1 MNRYGTKRAPAR
13 HDKGAKMHLG
23 RRKLR
28 LAAVAAVAA
37 VGMVAAAC
45 SSSSSSPGPTT
56 GTSSAGTPVS
66 GGTLRWVAS
75 GDVDHLDPMSAYYTA
90 TGILERAYTR
100 QLVTYP
106 SSNNF
111 QTGTTIVP
119 DIATVVPT
127 MANGGISSDGLT
139 YTFHLR
145 SGVMWNTTPARAV
158 VAGDFVRA
166 LKRFCNPVLGVGN
179 PTYYTSTIAG
189 MAAYC
194 TAYGKLPSTATA
206 AKLANF
212 QNSHDIAG
220 VSAPDPSTLVIK
232 LSQPASDFLN
242 IMAMTFASAAPV
254 EWDSYIPDSA
264 QFRQHVYSDG
274 PYAVTSYVAGKSI
287 TLTRNPEWKQS
298 TDPVRHQY
306 IAKMI
311 VTEGTNDPGQAL
323 QDMKAGSGDVIWDLV
338 VPTDQIPSLEASKDP
353 NFAIWPGHITN
364 PYLVFNMLS
373 GPTKNLKVRQAIE
386 YAIDKVAIAKIYG
399 GTALNPPIT
408 TAIPPG
414 NIGYQNYNLYPTPG
428 NNGDP
433 AKCKSML
440 AAAGYPNGFTLTDAF
455 RNAGNHPAVFQS
467 VQADL
472 KACGI
477 TVKGS
482 PQQQGNYYAWLENP
496 ANAKAGKWN
505 ISEPGW
511 VPDWFGNNGRTSM
524 QPLFTSPCVNPTTNY
539 GCYNSATTT
548 GLINKALTAT
558 STSAAANYWHQ
569 ADVQVMK
576 DAVIVPF
583 ENQNT
588 PWYHSSRVKNA
599 IWSWTNQNYD
609 PTQLWLSPNTP

>member
-1 MNRYGTKRAPAR
+1 MAVAI
-13 HDKGAKMHLG
+13 
-23 RRKLR
+23 
-28 LAAVAAVAA
+28 LAAVSL
-37 VGMVAAAC
+37 AAC
-45 SSSSSSPGPTT
+45 SSSSSTS
-56 GTSSAGTPVS
+56 GTSSASASSAGTPVY

-100 QLVTYP
+100 QLITYP
-106 SSNNF
+106 SSNNY

-127 MANGGISSDGLT
+127 MANGGLSSDGLT

-145 SGVMWNTTPARAV
+145 SGVMWNTSPPRPV

-189 MAAYC
+189 MASYCAAY
-194 TAYGKLPSTATA
+194 AKVPSTATA
-206 AKLANF
+206 AQLASF
-212 QNSHDIAG
+212 QNSHTISG
-220 VSAPDPSTLVIK
+220 VSAPDASTLVIK

-242 IMAMTFASAAPV
+242 IMAMTFVSAAPV
-254 EWDSYIPDSA
+254 EWDSYLPDSPA
-264 QFRQHVYSDG
+264 FRQHVYSDG
-274 PYAVTSYVAGKSI
+274 PYQISSYVPGKSI
-287 TLTRNPEWKQS
+287 TLTRNPQWTQS
-298 TDPVRHQY
+298 SDPVRHQY
-306 IAKMI
+306 VASMV

-323 QDMKAGSGDVIWDLV
+323 QDLKAGTGDLMWDLV
-338 VPTDQIPSLEASKDP
+338 PPTDQIPTLEAAKDP
-353 NFAIWPGHITN
+353 DFAIWPGHITN
-364 PYLVFNMLS
+364 PYLVFNMLA

-414 NIGYQNYNLYPTPG
+414 NIGYVNYNLYPTPG

-440 AAAGYPNGFTLTDAF
+440 AAAGYPNGFTLTDAY
-455 RNAGNHPAVFQS
+455 RNAGNHPAVFES

-477 TVKGS
+477 TVTGS

-511 VPDWFGNNGRTSM
+511 VPDWFGNNGRTTM

-539 GCYNSATTT
+539 GCYTSTTT
-548 GLINKALTAT
+548 SDLINKALTAT
-558 STSAAANYWHQ
+558 SLSAAATYWHQ
-569 ADVQVMK
+569 ADMQVMS

-583 ENQNT
+583 MNNNT
-588 PWYHSSRVKNA
+588 PAYKSTRVKNA
-599 IWSWTNQNYD
+599 IWYWTDQLYD
-609 PTQLWLSPNTP
+609 PTQLWLSQKTQEAKGHSRARAPLEAAQATAELRSQLRY

>member
-1 MNRYGTKRAPAR
+1 M
-13 HDKGAKMHLG
+13 
-23 RRKLR
+23 RRSR
-28 LAAVAAVAA
+28 IRVAAMAVATVAA
-37 VGMVAAAC
+37 AGLLAAC
-45 SSSSSSPGPTT
+45 SSSSSSPSGT
-56 GTSSAGTPVS
+56 GGATSTSGASSAGTPVS

-100 QLVTYP
+100 QLITYP
-106 SSNNF
+106 STNNY
-111 QTGTTIVP
+111 QQGTTLVP

-127 MANGGISSDGLT
+127 MSNGGLSSDGKT

-145 SGVMWNTTPARAV
+145 SGVMWNTAPPRAV

-194 TAYGKLPSTATA
+194 AEYAKLPSTASA
-206 AKLANF
+206 SQLAGF
-212 QNSHDIAG
+212 QNSHDISG
-220 VSAPDPSTLVIK
+220 VSAPDASTLVIK

-242 IMAMTFASAAPV
+242 IMAMTFVSAAPV

-264 QFRQHVYSDG
+264 TFRQHVFSDG
-274 PYAVTSYVAGKSI
+274 PYAISNYVAGKSI

-298 TDPVRHQY
+298 ADPVRHQY
-306 IAKMI
+306 VQSMV

-323 QDMKAGSGDVIWDLV
+323 QDLQAGSGDLMWDLP
-338 VPTDQIPSLEASKDP
+338 VPTNQIPTLTNNKDP
-353 NFAIWPGHITN
+353 NFAIWPGHISN
-364 PYLVFNMLS
+364 PYLVFNTLV
-373 GPTKNLKVRQAIE
+373 GPTSKLAVRQAIQ
-386 YAIDKVAIAKIYG
+386 YAIDKVNIAKIYG
-399 GTALNPPIT
+399 GTTLNPPIT

-414 NIGYQNYNLYPTPG
+414 NIGYQDFNLYPTPG

-433 AKCKSML
+433 AKCKSMI
-440 AAAGYPNGFTLTDAF
+440 AAAGYPHGFSLIDAF

-477 TVKGS
+477 TVVGS
-482 PQQQGNYYAWLENP
+482 PQQQGNYYAYLENP
-496 ANAKAGKWN
+496 ANTKGGKWN

-511 VPDWFGNNGRTSM
+511 VPDWFGNNGRTTM

-548 GLINKALTAT
+548 DLINKALTAT
-558 STSAAANYWHQ
+558 SLTDAANFWHQ
-569 ADVQVMK
+569 ADMQVMK

-583 ENQNT
+583 TNQNT
-588 PWYHSSRVKNA
+588 PAYHSTRVHNA
-599 IWSWTNQNYD
+599 VWSWTNQLYD

>member
-1 MNRYGTKRAPAR
+1 M
-13 HDKGAKMHLG
+13 
-23 RRKLR
+23 RRPR
-28 LAAVAAVAA
+28 TRVAAMAVAMLAAVSL
-37 VGMVAAAC
+37 AAC
-45 SSSSSSPGPTT
+45 SSTSSTS
-56 GTSSAGTPVS
+56 GTSSASATSSAGAPVY

-100 QLVTYP
+100 QLITYP
-106 SSNNF
+106 SSNDYT
-111 QTGTTIVP
+111 TGTSIVP

-127 MANGGISSDGLT
+127 MANGGLSSDGLT

-145 SGVMWNTTPARAV
+145 SGVMWNTTPPRAV

-189 MAAYC
+189 MASYC
-194 TAYGKLPSTATA
+194 TEYLKLPSTSTA
-206 AKLANF
+206 AQLANF
-212 QNSHDIAG
+212 QNTHDISG
-220 VSAPDPSTLVIK
+220 VSAPDASTLVIK

-242 IMAMTFASAAPV
+242 VMAMTFVSAAPV
-254 EWDSYIPDSA
+254 EWDSYLPDSA
-264 QFRQHVYSDG
+264 PFRQHVYSDG
-274 PYAVTSYVAGKSI
+274 PYQISSYVAGKSI

-298 TDPVRHQY
+298 ADPVRHQY
-306 IAKMI
+306 VASMV

-323 QDMKAGSGDVIWDLV
+323 QDLQAGSGDLMWDLP
-338 VPTDQIPSLEASKDP
+338 VPTNQIPALEGNKDP
-353 NFAIWPGHITN
+353 NFAIWPGHISN
-364 PYLVFNMLS
+364 PYLVFNQMA

-386 YAIDKVAIAKIYG
+386 YAIDKVNIAKIYG

-414 NIGYQNYNLYPTPG
+414 NIGYVDYNLYPTPG

-440 AAAGYPNGFTLTDAF
+440 AAAGYPNGFTLIDAF

-477 TVKGS
+477 TVVGS
-482 PQQQGNYYAWLENP
+482 PQQQGNYYAYLSNP
-496 ANAKAGKWN
+496 ANAKAGKWD

-511 VPDWFGNNGRTSM
+511 VPDWFGNNGRTTM
-524 QPLFTSPCVNPTTNY
+524 QPLFQSPCVNPTSNY
-539 GCYNSATTT
+539 GCYNSTAASD
-548 GLINKALTAT
+548 LINKALTAT
-558 STSAAANYWHQ
+558 SITAATTYWHE
-569 ADVQVMK
+569 ADMQVMS

-583 ENQNT
+583 TNQNT
-588 PWYHSSRVKNA
+588 PQYHSSRVKNA
-599 IWSWTNQNYD
+599 IWYWTDQLYD

>member
-1 MNRYGTKRAPAR
+1 M
-13 HDKGAKMHLG
+13 
-23 RRKLR
+23 RRPR
-28 LAAVAAVAA
+28 IRVAATAVAILAAASL
-37 VGMVAAAC
+37 AAC
-45 SSSSSSPGPTT
+45 SSSKSTPSSGNTT
-56 GTSSAGTPVS
+56 GSAGTPVS

-90 TGILERAYTR
+90 TAILERGYTR

-106 SSNNF
+106 SSNDYNKA
-111 QTGTTIVP
+111 TTIAA
-119 DIATVVPT
+119 DMATEVPT
-127 MANGGISSDGLT
+127 TANGGISSDGLT

-145 SGVMWNTTPARAV
+145 PGVMWNTSPPRAV

-179 PTYYTSTIAG
+179 PTYFTSTIAG
-189 MAAYC
+189 MASYC
-194 TAYGKLPSTATA
+194 TAYGKVPSTATA
-206 AKLANF
+206 AQLASF
-212 QNSHDIAG
+212 QNSHTISG
-220 VSAPDPSTLVIK
+220 VSAPNDTTLVIK

-242 IMAMTFASAAPV
+242 IMATTFVSAAPV
-254 EWDSYIPDSA
+254 EWDSYLPDSA
-264 QFRQHVYSDG
+264 AFRQHVYSDG
-274 PYAVTSYVAGKSI
+274 PYAITQYTAGKTIVLS
-287 TLTRNPEWKQS
+287 RNPEWKQS
-298 TDPVRHQY
+298 TDPIRHQY
-306 IAKMI
+306 VAKMV

-323 QDMKAGSGDVIWDLV
+323 QDLQAGSGDLMWDLP
-338 VPTDQIPSLEASKDP
+338 VPTDKIPALESSKDP
-353 NFAIWPGHITN
+353 NFAIWAGHISN

-399 GTALNPPIT
+399 GTTLNPPIT

-414 NIGYQNYNLYPTPG
+414 NIGYQDYNLYPTPG

-440 AAAGYPNGFTLTDAF
+440 AAAGFPNGFTLTDAY

-482 PQQQGNYYAWLENP
+482 PQQQGNYYAYIEDP
-496 ANAKAGKWN
+496 ANSKAGKWD

-511 VPDWFGNNGRTSM
+511 IPDWYGNNGRALV

-539 GCYNSATTT
+539 GCYNNTTT
-548 GLINKALTAT
+548 NDLVNKALAAT
-558 STSAAANYWHQ
+558 SQSAAAGFWHQ
-569 ADVQVMK
+569 ADMQVMK

-583 ENQNT
+583 TNQNT
-588 PWYHSSRVKNA
+588 PLYKSTRVHNA
-599 IWSWTNQNYD
+599 IVSWINLLYD

>member
-1 MNRYGTKRAPAR
+1 MY
-13 HDKGAKMHLG
+13 LG

-45 SSSSSSPGPTT
+45 SSSSSTSPGAKS
-56 GTSSAGTPVS
+56 GTSSAGAPVY

-75 GDVDHLDPMSAYYTA
+75 GDVDHLDTASAYYTA
-90 TGILERAYTR
+90 TAILERAWTR

-106 SSNNF
+106 ASNNF
-111 QTGTTIVP
+111 QTATTIVP
-119 DIATVVPT
+119 DVATEVPT
-127 MANGGISSDGLT
+127 IANGGISSDGLT

-145 SGVMWNTTPARAV
+145 SGVMWNTSPPRAV
-158 VAGDFVRA
+158 VADDFVRA

-179 PTYYTSTIAG
+179 PTYFTSTIAG
-189 MAAYC
+189 MASYC
-194 TAYGKLPSTATA
+194 AAYGKLASTATA
-206 AKLANF
+206 AQLAGF
-212 QNSHDIAG
+212 QNSHTITG
-220 VSAPDPSTLVIK
+220 VSAPDASTLVIK

-242 IMAMTFASAAPV
+242 IMALPFVSGVPAES
-254 EWDSYIPDSA
+254 DSFLPDSA
-264 QFRQHVYSDG
+264 AFRQHVYSDG
-274 PYAVTSYVAGKSI
+274 PYQISSYVAGKSI

-306 IAKMI
+306 VAKMVI
-311 VTEGTNDPGQAL
+311 TEGTNDPGQAL
-323 QDMKAGSGDVIWDLV
+323 QDLKAGSGDLVWDLP
-338 VPTDQIPSLEASKDP
+338 VPTDQIPALQASKDP
-353 NFAIWPGHITN
+353 NFAIWAGHITN
-364 PYLVFNMLS
+364 PYLVFNTLS

-399 GTALNPPIT
+399 GTTLNPPIT

-414 NIGYQNYNLYPTPG
+414 NIGYVDYNPYPTPG
-428 NNGDP
+428 DNGDP

-440 AAAGYPNGFTLTDAF
+440 AAAGYPNGFTLTDAY

-477 TVKGS
+477 TVQGS

-524 QPLFTSPCVNPTTNY
+524 QPLFTSPCVNPTTDY
-539 GCYNSATTT
+539 GCYESTITS

-558 STSAAANYWHQ
+558 SLSAAATYWHQ
-569 ADVQVMK
+569 ADMQVMK

-588 PWYHSSRVKNA
+588 PVYKSTRVKNA
-599 IWSWTNQNYD
+599 IWSWTNQLYD
-609 PTQLWLSPNTP
+609 PTQLWLSPSTP

>member
-1 MNRYGTKRAPAR
+1 MRVAA
-13 HDKGAKMHLG
+13 M
-23 RRKLR
+23 
-28 LAAVAAVAA
+28 AVAILAS
-37 VGMVAAAC
+37 GSLAAC
-45 SSSSSSPGPTT
+45 SSSSSTSGTS
-56 GTSSAGTPVS
+56 GASSTSSAGTPVS

-90 TGILERAYTR
+90 TAILERAYTR
-100 QLVTYP
+100 QLITYP
-106 SSNNF
+106 SSNNY
-111 QTGTTIVP
+111 QKAITIVP
-119 DIATVVPT
+119 DIATAVPT
-127 MANGGISSDGLT
+127 TANGGISSDGLT

-145 SGVMWNTTPARAV
+145 SGVMWNTTPPRAV

-189 MAAYC
+189 MSSYCDAY
-194 TAYGKLPSTATA
+194 AKLPSTATA
-206 AKLANF
+206 AQLASF
-212 QNSHDIAG
+212 QNSHNISG
-220 VSAPDPSTLVIK
+220 VSAPDASTLVIK

-242 IMAMTFASAAPV
+242 IMAMTFVSAAPV
-254 EWDSYIPDSA
+254 EWDSYLPDSA
-264 QFRQHVYSDG
+264 PFRQHVYSDG
-274 PYAVTSYVAGKSI
+274 PYQISSYVAGKSI
-287 TLTRNPEWKQS
+287 VLTRNPQWKQS
-298 TDPVRHQY
+298 TDTVRHQY
-306 IAKMI
+306 VAKMV

-323 QDMKAGSGDVIWDLV
+323 QDLQAGSGDLMWDLP
-338 VPTDQIPSLEASKDP
+338 VPTDKIPTLQANKDP
-353 NFAIWPGHITN
+353 NFAIWQGHISN
-364 PYLVFNMLS
+364 PYLVFNMMT

-399 GTALNPPIT
+399 GTTLNPPIN

-414 NIGYQNYNLYPTPG
+414 NIGYVNYDLYPTPG

-440 AAAGYPNGFTLTDAF
+440 AAAGYPNGLTLIDAY
-455 RNAGNHPAVFQS
+455 RNAGNHPAVFES

-482 PQQQGNYYAWLENP
+482 PQQQGNYYAYLENP
-496 ANAKAGKWN
+496 ASTKAGKWN

-511 VPDWFGNNGRTSM
+511 VPDWYGNNGRTVM

-539 GCYNSATTT
+539 GCYANTTT
-548 GLINKALTAT
+548 SDLINKALTAT
-558 STSAAANYWHQ
+558 SLSAAATDWHQ
-569 ADVQVMK
+569 ADMQVMK

-583 ENQNT
+583 TNQNT
-588 PWYHSSRVKNA
+588 PAYKSTRVKNA
-599 IWSWTNQNYD
+599 IWFWTNQLYD

>member
-1 MNRYGTKRAPAR
+1 M
-13 HDKGAKMHLG
+13 
-23 RRKLR
+23 RRPR
-28 LAAVAAVAA
+28 MRVAAIAVAILAAASL
-37 VGMVAAAC
+37 AAC
-45 SSSSSSPGPTT
+45 SSSKSTPSNASST
-56 GTSSAGTPVS
+56 GSAGTPVS

-90 TGILERAYTR
+90 TAILERGYTR

-106 SSNNF
+106 ASNDYNKA
-111 QTGTTIVP
+111 TTIAA
-119 DIATVVPT
+119 DMATEVPT
-127 MANGGISSDGLT
+127 TANGGISSDGLT

-145 SGVMWNTTPARAV
+145 PDVMWNTSPPRAV

-179 PTYYTSTIAG
+179 PTYFTSTIAG
-189 MAAYC
+189 MASYC
-194 TAYGKLPSTATA
+194 TAYGKVPSTATA
-206 AKLANF
+206 AQLASF
-212 QNSHDIAG
+212 QNSHTISG
-220 VSAPDPSTLVIK
+220 VSAPNDTTLVIK

-242 IMAMTFASAAPV
+242 IMATTFVSAAPV
-254 EWDSYIPDSA
+254 EWDSYLPDSA
-264 QFRQHVYSDG
+264 AFRQHVYSDG
-274 PYAVTSYVAGKSI
+274 PYAITQYTAGKTIVLS
-287 TLTRNPEWKQS
+287 RNPDWKQS
-298 TDPVRHQY
+298 TDPIRHQY
-306 IAKMI
+306 VAKMV

-323 QDMKAGSGDVIWDLV
+323 QDLQAGSGDLMWDLP
-338 VPTDQIPSLEASKDP
+338 VPTDKIPALQSSKDP
-353 NFAIWPGHITN
+353 NFAIWAGHISN
-364 PYLVFNMLS
+364 PYLVFNMTT

-399 GTALNPPIT
+399 GTTLNPPIT

-414 NIGYQNYNLYPTPG
+414 NIGYQDYNLYPTPG

-440 AAAGYPNGFTLTDAF
+440 AAAGFPNGLALTDAY

-482 PQQQGNYYAWLENP
+482 PQQQGNYYAYIEDP
-496 ANAKAGKWN
+496 ANSKAGKWD

-511 VPDWFGNNGRTSM
+511 IPDWYGNNGRALV

-539 GCYNSATTT
+539 GCYNNTTT
-548 GLINKALTAT
+548 NDLVNKALAAT
-558 STSAAANYWHQ
+558 SQSAAAGFWHQ
-569 ADVQVMK
+569 ADMQVMK

-583 ENQNT
+583 TNQNT
-588 PWYHSSRVKNA
+588 PLYKSTRVHNA
-599 IWSWTNQNYD
+599 IVSWINLLYD

>member
-1 MNRYGTKRAPAR
+1 
-13 HDKGAKMHLG
+13 
-23 RRKLR
+23 
-28 LAAVAAVAA
+28 
-37 VGMVAAAC
+37 
-45 SSSSSSPGPTT
+45 
-56 GTSSAGTPVS
+56 VS

-106 SSNNF
+106 ASNNF
-111 QTGTTIVP
+111 KTGTTVVP
-119 DIATVVPT
+119 DIATELPT
-127 MANGGISSDGLT
+127 TANGGISSDGKT

-145 SGVMWNTTPARAV
+145 SGVMWNTTPPRAV

-179 PTYYTSTIAG
+179 PTYFTSTIAG

-194 TAYGKLPSTATA
+194 DAYGKLPSTATA
-206 AKLANF
+206 AQLSSF
-212 QNSHDIAG
+212 QNSHDISG
-220 VSAPDPSTLVIK
+220 VSAPDASTLVIK
-232 LSQPASDFLN
+232 LSQSASDFLN
-242 IMAMTFASAAPV
+242 IMAITFVSAAPV
-254 EWDSYIPDSA
+254 EWDSYLPDSA

-274 PYAVTSYVAGKSI
+274 PYAISQYTAGKSI
-287 TLTRNPEWKQS
+287 TLIRNPEWKQS

-306 IAKMI
+306 VTKMV
-311 VTEGTNDPGQAL
+311 VTEGTDDPGTAL
-323 QDMKAGSGDVIWDLV
+323 QDMKAGSGDIMWDLV
-338 VPTDQIPSLEASKDP
+338 VPTDQIPSLQASKDP
-353 NFAIWPGHITN
+353 NFAIWAGHITN
-364 PYLVFNMLS
+364 PYLVFNTLS
-373 GPTKNLKVRQAIE
+373 GPTKNVKVRQAIE
-386 YAIDKVAIAKIYG
+386 YAIDKVNIAKIYG
-399 GTALNPPIT
+399 GTTLNPPIT

-414 NIGYQNYNLYPTPG
+414 NIGYQDYNLYPTPG
-428 NNGDP
+428 DKGDP

-440 AAAGYPNGFTLTDAF
+440 AAAGYPNGFTLTDAY

-482 PQQQGNYYAWLENP
+482 PQQQGNYYAWLEDP
-496 ANAKAGKWN
+496 ANTKAGKWN

-511 VPDWFGNNGRTSM
+511 VPDWYGNNGRALV

-539 GCYNSATTT
+539 GCYNNATTND
-548 GLINKALTAT
+548 LVDKALTAT
-558 STSAAANYWHQ
+558 SQSAAANLWHQ
-569 ADVQVMK
+569 ADMQVMK

-583 ENQNT
+583 TTQNT
-588 PWYHSSRVKNA
+588 PWYHSTRVKNA
-599 IWSWTNQNYD
+599 IWNWTNQNYD

>member
-1 MNRYGTKRAPAR
+1 M
-13 HDKGAKMHLG
+13 
-23 RRKLR
+23 RRPR
-28 LAAVAAVAA
+28 TRVAAIAVAILAAASL
-37 VGMVAAAC
+37 AAC
-45 SSSSSSPGPTT
+45 SSSKSTPSSASS
-56 GTSSAGTPVS
+56 TSSAGQPVY

-90 TGILERAYTR
+90 TAILERGYTR

-106 SSNNF
+106 SSNDYNKA
-111 QTGTTIVP
+111 TTIAA
-119 DIATVVPT
+119 DMATEVPT
-127 MANGGISSDGLT
+127 TANGGISSDGLT

-145 SGVMWNTTPARAV
+145 PGVMWNTSPPRAV

-179 PTYYTSTIAG
+179 PTYFTSTIAG
-189 MAAYC
+189 MASYC
-194 TAYGKLPSTATA
+194 TAYGKVPSTATA
-206 AKLANF
+206 AQLASF
-212 QNSHDIAG
+212 QNSHTISG
-220 VSAPDPSTLVIK
+220 VSAPNGTTLVIK
-232 LSQPASDFLN
+232 LSQPASDFVN
-242 IMAMTFASAAPV
+242 IMATTFVSAAPV
-254 EWDSYIPDSA
+254 EWDSYLPDSA
-264 QFRQHVYSDG
+264 AFRQHVYSDG
-274 PYAVTSYVAGKSI
+274 PYAITQYTAGKTIVLS
-287 TLTRNPEWKQS
+287 RNPDWKQS
-298 TDPVRHQY
+298 TDPIRHQY
-306 IAKMI
+306 VAKMV

-323 QDMKAGSGDVIWDLV
+323 QDLQAGSGDLMWDLP
-338 VPTDQIPSLEASKDP
+338 VPTDKIPALQSSKDP
-353 NFAIWPGHITN
+353 NFAIWTGHISN

-399 GTALNPPIT
+399 GTTLNPPIT

-414 NIGYQNYNLYPTPG
+414 NIGYQAYNLYPTPG

-440 AAAGYPNGFTLTDAF
+440 AAAGFPNGFTLTDAY

-482 PQQQGNYYAWLENP
+482 PQQQGNYYAYIEDP
-496 ANAKAGKWN
+496 ANSKAGKWD

-511 VPDWFGNNGRTSM
+511 IPDWYGNNGRALV

-539 GCYNSATTT
+539 GCYTNTTT
-548 GLINKALTAT
+548 NDLVNKALSAT
-558 STSAAANYWHQ
+558 SESAAATDWHQ
-569 ADVQVMK
+569 ADMQVMK

-583 ENQNT
+583 TNQNT
-588 PWYHSSRVKNA
+588 PLYKSTRVHNA
-599 IWSWTNQNYD
+599 IVSWINLLYD

>member
-1 MNRYGTKRAPAR
+1 MRLPRMRVAAI
-13 HDKGAKMHLG
+13 AVAI
-23 RRKLR
+23 
-28 LAAVAAVAA
+28 LAAASL
-37 VGMVAAAC
+37 AAC
-45 SSSSSSPGPTT
+45 SSSKSTPSSAGS
-56 GTSSAGTPVS
+56 TSSAGTPVS

-90 TGILERAYTR
+90 TAILERAYTR

-106 SSNNF
+106 ASNDY
-111 QTGTTIVP
+111 QKAITIVP
-119 DIATVVPT
+119 DVATVVPT
-127 MANGGISSDGLT
+127 TANGGISSDGLT

-145 SGVMWNTTPARAV
+145 SGVMWNTNPPRAV

-189 MAAYC
+189 MTSYCAAY
-194 TAYGKLPSTATA
+194 AKLPSTATA
-206 AKLANF
+206 AQLASF
-212 QNSHDIAG
+212 QNSHTITG
-220 VSAPDPSTLVIK
+220 VSAPDASTLVIK
-232 LSQPASDFLN
+232 LVQPASDFLN
-242 IMAMTFASAAPV
+242 IMAQQFASAAPV
-254 EWDSYIPDSA
+254 EWDSYEPDSA
-264 QFRQHVYSDG
+264 AFRQHVYSDG
-274 PYAVTSYVAGKSI
+274 PYQISSYVAGKSI
-287 TLTRNPEWKQS
+287 TLTRNPQWKQS
-298 TDPVRHQY
+298 TDPDRHQY
-306 IAKMI
+306 VAKMV

-323 QDMKAGSGDVIWDLV
+323 QDLQAGSGDLMWDLP
-338 VPTDQIPSLEASKDP
+338 VPTDKIPTLQSSKDP
-353 NFAIWPGHITN
+353 NFAVWTGHITN
-364 PYLVFNMLS
+364 PYLVFNLTT
-373 GPTKNLKVRQAIE
+373 GPTANLKVRQAIE

-414 NIGYQNYNLYPTPG
+414 NIGYQNYDLYPTPG

-440 AAAGYPNGFTLTDAF
+440 AAAGFPNGLTLTDAY

-482 PQQQGNYYAWLENP
+482 PQQQGNYYAWLEDP
-496 ANAKAGKWN
+496 ANTKAGKWN

-511 VPDWFGNNGRTSM
+511 VPDWYGNNGRALV

-539 GCYNSATTT
+539 GCYSNTTT
-548 GLINKALTAT
+548 GDLVNKALTAT
-558 STSAAANYWHQ
+558 SQSTAATDWHQ
-569 ADVQVMK
+569 ADMQVMK

-583 ENQNT
+583 TNQNT
-588 PWYHSSRVKNA
+588 PAYKSTRVKNA
-599 IWSWTNQNYD
+599 IWNWTFQLYD

>member
-1 MNRYGTKRAPAR
+1 M
-13 HDKGAKMHLG
+13 
-23 RRKLR
+23 RRPR
-28 LAAVAAVAA
+28 TRVAAIAVAILAAASL
-37 VGMVAAAC
+37 AAC
-45 SSSSSSPGPTT
+45 SSSKSTP
-56 GTSSAGTPVS
+56 SSASSTGSAGQPVY

-90 TGILERAYTR
+90 TAILERGYTR

-106 SSNNF
+106 SSNDYNKA
-111 QTGTTIVP
+111 TTIAA
-119 DIATVVPT
+119 DMATEVPT
-127 MANGGISSDGLT
+127 TANGGISSDGLT

-145 SGVMWNTTPARAV
+145 PGVMWNTSPPRAV

-179 PTYYTSTIAG
+179 PTYFTSTIAG
-189 MAAYC
+189 MASYC
-194 TAYGKLPSTATA
+194 TAYGKVPSTATA
-206 AKLANF
+206 AQLASF
-212 QNSHDIAG
+212 QNSHTISG
-220 VSAPDPSTLVIK
+220 VSAPNGTTLVIK
-232 LSQPASDFLN
+232 LSQPASDFVN
-242 IMAMTFASAAPV
+242 IMATTFVSAAPV
-254 EWDSYIPDSA
+254 EWDSYLPDSA
-264 QFRQHVYSDG
+264 AFRQHVYSDG
-274 PYAVTSYVAGKSI
+274 PYAITQYTAGKTIVLS
-287 TLTRNPEWKQS
+287 RNPDWKQS
-298 TDPVRHQY
+298 TDPIRHQY
-306 IAKMI
+306 VAKMV

-323 QDMKAGSGDVIWDLV
+323 QDLQAGSGDLMWDLP
-338 VPTDQIPSLEASKDP
+338 VPTDKIPALQSSKDP
-353 NFAIWPGHITN
+353 NFAIWTGHISN

-399 GTALNPPIT
+399 GTTLNPPIT

-414 NIGYQNYNLYPTPG
+414 NIGYQAYNLYPTPG

-440 AAAGYPNGFTLTDAF
+440 AAAGFPNGFTLTDAY

-482 PQQQGNYYAWLENP
+482 PQQQGNYYAYIEDP
-496 ANAKAGKWN
+496 ANSKAGKWD

-511 VPDWFGNNGRTSM
+511 IPDWYGNNGRALV

-539 GCYNSATTT
+539 GCYTNTTT
-548 GLINKALTAT
+548 NDLVNKALSAT
-558 STSAAANYWHQ
+558 SESAAATDWHQ
-569 ADVQVMK
+569 ADMQVMK

-583 ENQNT
+583 TNQNT
-588 PWYHSSRVKNA
+588 PLYKSTRVHNA
-599 IWSWTNQNYD
+599 IVSWINLLYD

>member
-1 MNRYGTKRAPAR
+1 M
-13 HDKGAKMHLG
+13 
-23 RRKLR
+23 RRPR
-28 LAAVAAVAA
+28 TRVAAMAAAILAAASL
-37 VGMVAAAC
+37 AAC
-45 SSSSSSPGPTT
+45 SSSSSTSGASSPSA
-56 GTSSAGTPVS
+56 SSAGAPVY

-90 TGILERAYTR
+90 TAILERGYTR

-106 SSNNF
+106 SSNNY
-111 QTGTTIVP
+111 QTATTIVP

-127 MANGGISSDGLT
+127 MANGGLSSDGLT

-145 SGVMWNTTPARAV
+145 SGVMWNTSPPRAV

-179 PTYYTSTIAG
+179 PTYFTSTIAG
-189 MAAYC
+189 MTSYCAAY
-194 TAYGKLPSTATA
+194 AKVPSTATA
-206 AKLANF
+206 AQLAAF
-212 QNSHDIAG
+212 QNSHTISG
-220 VSAPDPSTLVIK
+220 VSAPDASTLVIK

-242 IMAMTFASAAPV
+242 IMATTFVSAAPV
-254 EWDSYIPDSA
+254 EWDSYLPDSA
-264 QFRQHVYSDG
+264 AFRQHVYSDG
-274 PYAVTSYVAGKSI
+274 PYQISNYTAGKSI
-287 TLTRNPEWKQS
+287 TLTRNPEWTQS
-298 TDPVRHQY
+298 SDPVRHQY
-306 IAKMI
+306 VASM
-311 VTEGTNDPGQAL
+311 VLTEGTNDPGQAL
-323 QDMKAGSGDVIWDLV
+323 QDLKAGTGDLVWDLP
-338 VPTDQIPSLEASKDP
+338 VPTNQIPALEASKDP
-353 NFAIWPGHITN
+353 NFAIWAGHITN
-364 PYLVFNMLS
+364 PYLVFNTLT
-373 GPTKNLKVRQAIE
+373 GPTANLKVRQAIE
-386 YAIDKVAIAKIYG
+386 YAIDKVNIAKIYG
-399 GTALNPPIT
+399 GTTLNPPIT

-414 NIGYQNYNLYPTPG
+414 NIGYVNYNLYPTPG

-440 AAAGYPNGFTLTDAF
+440 AAAGFKNGVTLTDAY

-477 TVKGS
+477 TVTGS

-511 VPDWFGNNGRTSM
+511 VPDWYGNNGRALV

-539 GCYNSATTT
+539 GCYTSTATND
-548 GLINKALTAT
+548 LVNKALTAT
-558 STSAAANYWHQ
+558 SQSAAANYWHQ
-569 ADVQVMK
+569 ADMQVMS

-583 ENQNT
+583 TDQNT
-588 PWYHSSRVKNA
+588 PVYKSTRVHNA
-599 IWSWTNQNYD
+599 VWSWINQLYD

>member
-1 MNRYGTKRAPAR
+1 MAVAT
-13 HDKGAKMHLG
+13 
-23 RRKLR
+23 
-28 LAAVAAVAA
+28 LAA
-37 VGMVAAAC
+37 GGLLAAC
-45 SSSSSSPGPTT
+45 SSSTTTPSGATSPTAT
-56 GTSSAGTPVS
+56 GTAGTPVM

-100 QLVTYP
+100 QLITYP
-106 SSNNF
+106 ASNTY
-111 QTGTTIVP
+111 QQAITLVP
-119 DIATVVPT
+119 DIATEVPS
-127 MANGGISSDGLT
+127 MANGGLSSDGLT

-145 SGVMWNTTPARAV
+145 SGVMWNTTPPRAV

-194 TAYGKLPSTATA
+194 AEYGKLPSTSTA
-206 AKLANF
+206 AQLANF
-212 QNSHDIAG
+212 QNTHDISG
-220 VSAPDPSTLVIK
+220 VTAPDDSTLVIK

-242 IMAMTFASAAPV
+242 IMAMTFASAAPK
-254 EWDSYIPDSA
+254 EWDSYVPDSA

-274 PYAVTSYVAGKSI
+274 PYAVTGYVAGKSI

-298 TDPVRHQY
+298 TDTVRHQY
-306 IAKMI
+306 VMSMV

-323 QDMKAGSGDVIWDLV
+323 QDLQAGSGDLMWDLP
-338 VPTDQIPSLEASKDP
+338 VPTNQIPTLQANKDP
-353 NFAIWPGHITN
+353 NFAIWAGHISN
-364 PYLVFNMLS
+364 PYLVFNMTT
-373 GPTKNLKVRQAIE
+373 GPTANIKVRQAIQ
-386 YAIDKVAIAKIYG
+386 YAIDKTAIAKIYG
-399 GTALNPPIT
+399 GTTLNPPIT

-414 NIGYQNYNLYPTPG
+414 NIGYQDYNLYPTP
-428 NNGDP
+428 NNAGDP

-440 AAAGYPNGFTLTDAF
+440 AAAGYPHGFTLIDAY

-477 TVKGS
+477 TVNGS
-482 PQQQGNYYAWLENP
+482 PQQQGNYYSWLENP
-496 ANAKAGKWN
+496 ANTKAGKWN

-511 VPDWFGNNGRTSM
+511 VPDWFGNNGRTTM
-524 QPLFTSPCVNPTTNY
+524 QPLFSSPCVNPTTNY
-539 GCYNSATTT
+539 GCYNSAATV

-558 STSAAANYWHQ
+558 SLGAAANYWHQ
-569 ADVQVMK
+569 ADMQVMK

-583 ENQNT
+583 TNQNT
-588 PWYHSSRVKNA
+588 PAYHSSRVKNA
-599 IWSWTNQNYD
+599 IWSWTNQLYD
-609 PTQLWLSPNTP
+609 PTQLWLSPSTP

>member
-1 MNRYGTKRAPAR
+1 MAVAI
-13 HDKGAKMHLG
+13 
-23 RRKLR
+23 
-28 LAAVAAVAA
+28 LAAVSL
-37 VGMVAAAC
+37 AAC
-45 SSSSSSPGPTT
+45 SSSSSTS
-56 GTSSAGTPVS
+56 GTSSASASSAGTPVY

-100 QLVTYP
+100 QLITYP
-106 SSNNF
+106 SSNNY

-127 MANGGISSDGLT
+127 MANGGLSSDGLT

-145 SGVMWNTTPARAV
+145 SGVMWNTSPPRPV

-189 MAAYC
+189 MASYCAAY
-194 TAYGKLPSTATA
+194 AKVPSTATA
-206 AKLANF
+206 AQLASF
-212 QNSHDIAG
+212 QNSHTISG
-220 VSAPDPSTLVIK
+220 VSAPDASTLVIK

-242 IMAMTFASAAPV
+242 IMAMTFVSAAPV
-254 EWDSYIPDSA
+254 EWDSYLPDSPA
-264 QFRQHVYSDG
+264 FRQHVYSDG
-274 PYAVTSYVAGKSI
+274 PYQISSYVPGKSI
-287 TLTRNPEWKQS
+287 TLTRNPQWTQS
-298 TDPVRHQY
+298 SDPVRHQY
-306 IAKMI
+306 VASMV

-323 QDMKAGSGDVIWDLV
+323 QDLKAGTGDLMWDLV
-338 VPTDQIPSLEASKDP
+338 PPTDQIPTLEAAKDP
-353 NFAIWPGHITN
+353 DFAIWPGHITN
-364 PYLVFNMLS
+364 PYLVFNMLA

-414 NIGYQNYNLYPTPG
+414 NIGYVNYNLYPTPG

-440 AAAGYPNGFTLTDAF
+440 AAAGYPNGFTLTDAY
-455 RNAGNHPAVFQS
+455 RNAGNHPAVFES

-477 TVKGS
+477 TVTGS

-511 VPDWFGNNGRTSM
+511 VPDWFGNNGRTTM

-539 GCYNSATTT
+539 GCYTSTTT
-548 GLINKALTAT
+548 SDLINKALTAT
-558 STSAAANYWHQ
+558 SLSAAATYWHQ
-569 ADVQVMK
+569 ADMQVMS

-583 ENQNT
+583 MNNNT
-588 PWYHSSRVKNA
+588 PAYKSTRVKNA
-599 IWSWTNQNYD
+599 IWYWTDQLYD

>member
-1 MNRYGTKRAPAR
+1 MAVAT
-13 HDKGAKMHLG
+13 
-23 RRKLR
+23 
-28 LAAVAAVAA
+28 LAAVGLV
-37 VGMVAAAC
+37 AAC
-45 SSSSSSPGPTT
+45 SSSSSTPATNGAT
-56 GTSSAGTPVS
+56 GTSGASSAGTPVS

-90 TGILERAYTR
+90 TAILERGYTR

-106 SSNNF
+106 ASNNY
-111 QTGTTIVP
+111 QTATSIVP

-127 MANGGISSDGLT
+127 MTNGGLSSDGLT

-145 SGVMWNTTPARAV
+145 SGVMWNTPTPRAV

-179 PTYYTSTIAG
+179 PTYYTTTIAG
-189 MAAYC
+189 MASYC
-194 TAYGKLPSTATA
+194 AEYAKLPSTATA
-206 AKLANF
+206 AQLASF
-212 QNSHDIAG
+212 QNSHNISG
-220 VSAPDPSTLVIK
+220 VSAPDASTLVIK

-242 IMAMTFASAAPV
+242 IMAMQFASAAPV
-254 EWDSYIPDSA
+254 EWDSYLPDSA
-264 QFRQHVYSDG
+264 AFRQHVYSDG
-274 PYAVTSYVAGKSI
+274 PYAITNYTAGKSI

-298 TDPVRHQY
+298 TDPDRHAY
-306 IAKMI
+306 VDKMVI
-311 VTEGTNDPGQAL
+311 TEGTNDPGQAL
-323 QDMKAGSGDVIWDLV
+323 QDQQAGSGDLVWDLP
-338 VPTDQIPSLEASKDP
+338 VPTNQIPALTNSKDP
-353 NFAIWPGHITN
+353 NFAVWDGHITN
-364 PYLVFNMLS
+364 PYLVFNMQA
-373 GPTKNLKVRQAIE
+373 GPTAKLQVRQAIE
-386 YAIDKVAIAKIYG
+386 YAIDKVNIAKIYG
-399 GTALNPPIT
+399 GTTLNPPIT

-440 AAAGYPNGFTLTDAF
+440 AAAGYPNGLTLTDAY

-477 TVKGS
+477 TVTGS

-496 ANAKAGKWN
+496 ANGKAGKWN

-511 VPDWFGNNGRTSM
+511 VPDWYGNNGRALV

-539 GCYNSATTT
+539 GCYNNATTT
-548 GLINKALTAT
+548 DLVNKALTAT
-558 STSAAANYWHQ
+558 DLTTAANDWHQ
-569 ADVQVMK
+569 ADMQVMK

-583 ENQNT
+583 TNQNT
-588 PWYHSSRVKNA
+588 PVYKSTRVKNA
-599 IWSWTNQNYD
+599 VWNWQFQLYD